1 MKVMT
6 DERIAELRRLEAAAT
21 KGPWKVDSTNLYHRI
36 CSDQKWAEIATLI
49 IPFPSTLGQIKA
61 GKQAGVVAA
70 FIVAMRNALPELLA
84 MLDELRKKN
93 RAINAEHVRQELS
106 WNAKLAN
113 AEAALREIRVEV
125 PSERYGR
132 NHADMD
138 GLVVRLRK
146 IDEIARVALAEKEK
160 S

>member
-1 MKVMT
+1 VSMKVMT
-6 DERIAELRRLEAAAT
+6 DEWVAELRRLEAAAT
-21 KGPWKVDSTNLYHRI
+21 KGPWRKHGDGYSVMGDGDISGYAIADDVD
-36 CSDQKWAEIATLI
+36 DPAD
-49 IPFPSTLGQIKA
+49 
-61 GKQAGVVAA
+61 VAL
-70 FIVAMRNALPELLA
+70 IVAMRNALPELLA